1 MKDINNKDVRALRAT
16 LHHHSVDNQLLK
28 MEVSGL
34 KEAIEVKKKHSNKG
48 KALPLN
54 GKKRTIAKTR
64 WYSPSTVQEAQ
75 VQLRINEQEA
85 ANEKVRKADAKKL
98 KEANMLVKEKLEA
111 EKAEARESR
120 SMSVLN

>member
-1 MKDINNKDVRALRAT
+1 M
-16 LHHHSVDNQLLK
+16 
-28 MEVSGL
+28 
-34 KEAIEVKKKHSNKG
+34 
-48 KALPLN
+48 
-54 GKKRTIAKTR
+54 AKTR